1 MHHNNFHRLYMQT
14 SKENSQATCN
24 TSLQHFLSP
33 GCCRITRDWPF
44 NSDAGIFI
52 QSEIIIIIILWKTW
66 KNSYSSDE
74 TRLAPPTLVTR
85 CYVPHFHHYGDISIE
100 ILQII
105 SDENNED
112 VNLWVR
118 HFDNIYSRNTIDYNS
133 LYISKKEKTDVSKP
147 YLLLGVVKF

>member
-44 NSDAGIFI
+44 NYDAGIFI
-52 QSEIIIIIILWKTW
+52 QSEINIIIILWKTW

-100 ILQII
+100 IHQIKNVMKI
-105 SDENNED
+105 MKMFSCT
-112 VNLWVR
+112 LGILFKLILGTSWV
-118 HFDNIYSRNTIDYNS
+118 ST
-133 LYISKKEKTDVSKP
+133 L
-147 YLLLGVVKF
+147 